1 MNNSG
6 IPDSADAVVVG
17 GGISGAAAAFFL
29 ARAGLR
35 LVIVERLPA
44 LAALTTAQ
52 SMEAMRAQF
61 VEPENVAMM
70 RESIAFYEA
79 FAERT
84 GLPGYDIGLHQ
95 QGYLFL
101 TTEPD
106 GPQAFR
112 QRVESQQRM
121 GLTDVE
127 FLSGD
132 EVRRR
137 FPYIAGEVTAGTFR
151 QRDGWLAAHEAAYGF
166 VQASGARVC
175 LNTTVTGVTVTGG
188 RVVGVD
194 TNRGA
199 ISAPVVVLATGP
211 YSARVAALAGV
222 DLPLQILRR
231 HRLTIG
237 EHPLVPQDAP
247 MTVDQD
253 SGAHWRPESPGAA
266 LAWAQP
272 HLGERGASSEPP
284 GEPADEV
291 LPNPMFG
298 YEVLEGV
305 SRLCPFWIQVAE
317 SLKRDQV
324 FLTAGQYT
332 VTPDD
337 KPIIGPHPDLAG
349 LFFNLGYSGHG
360 VMAAP
365 GGGRLLADLVLDPAD
380 DATNPFSFRRLAA
393 LDPDDIAHKR
403 LL

>member
-1 MNNSG
+1 MNGSS
-6 IPDSADAVVVG
+6 IPNSADAVVVG
-17 GGISGAAAAFFL
+17 GGISGAAATFFL
-29 ARAGLR
+29 ARAGLQP
-35 LVIVERLPA
+35 VIVERLPA

-52 SMEAMRAQF
+52 SMEAIRAQF

-79 FAERT
+79 FPERT

-101 TTEPD
+101 TTKPD
-106 GPQAFR
+106 GPQTFC

-127 FLSGD
+127 LFSGD

-137 FPYIAGEVTAGTFR
+137 FPYVAGEVTAGTFR

-166 VQASGARVC
+166 ARASGARIC
-175 LNTTVTGVTVTGG
+175 LNTTVTGIAVTGG
-188 RVVGVD
+188 RVTGVD
-194 TNRGA
+194 TNRGT

-211 YSARVAALAGV
+211 YSARVAALVGV

-237 EHPLVPQDAP
+237 EHPLIPQNAP

-266 LAWAQP
+266 LAWEQP
-272 HLGERGASSEPP
+272 HLNERDASSEPT
-284 GEPADEV
+284 DEV

-305 SRLCPFWIQVAE
+305 SRLCSFWMQVAG

-337 KPIIGPHPDLAG
+337 KPIISPHPDLAG

-365 GGGRLLADLVLDPAD
+365 GGGRLLADLVINPAA
-380 DATNPFSFRRLAA
+380 DAANPFSFRRLAT
-393 LDPDDIAHKR
+393 LDPDAIVHR
-403 LL
+403 RML